1 LKIRGFEHWY
11 GYGYPVNSSVV
22 ATFLWLR
29 PILYFALFILAV
41 YIIYRLFF
49 KDRTVFKKQTKA
61 LEILQERFAKG
72 EITEEEYIKMKSIL
86 EEQRK

>member
-1 LKIRGFEHWY
+1 MMRGFDHWY
-11 GYGYPVNSSVV
+11 AYGNPVCSGVV

-49 KDRTVFKKQTKA
+49 KDRTVFKKQPKA

-72 EITEEEYIKMKSIL
+72 EITEEEYIKVKSIL